1 MRLVFSR
8 NPLAWIRLPVILKHR
23 IAAYI
28 DWKAFTTQF
37 VSTPTIVLSRQGR
50 IRGNF
55 TMDTTTFSFEDRP
68 LPIHP
73 DTNLFTFLVDKPGL
87 FTVLRTILEDD
98 AISVVA
104 LHADLFLLFP
114 STTIVARCIPDRLL
128 EKGYSEE
135 EAARILLG
143 DLPFPDLQ
151 DDSCLVAAPVEPSL
165 DMPLIEWCKWPEKL
179 RDFLETTFMLDPGH
193 S

>member
-55 TMDTTTFSFEDRP
+55 TMDTTTFCFEDQP

-73 DTNLFTFLVDKPGL
+73 DTNLFTFLVHKPGL

-98 AISVVA
+98 TFSALAI
-104 LHADLFLLFP
+104 HAGLLLPFP
-114 STTIVARCIPDRLL
+114 STIATGCVPDRLL

-135 EAARILLG
+135 DAARVLLG
-143 DLPFPDLQ
+143 ELPFPDLQ
-151 DDSCLVAAPVEPSL
+151 DDSCLAAPAEPSL
-165 DMPLIEWCKWPEKL
+165 DMPLIEWCKWPDKL

-193 S
+193 